1 VTRSKEVKRGPE
13 NRDPP
18 RFLLAGVRK
27 QVDMQGKILANRFR
41 LDEQLGKGGM
51 GSVWIAEHLTLR
63 SNVAVKL
70 MDPAIAASQEGA
82 DRFRREAQAA
92 ASLRSAHVVQVLDYG
107 VDEGMPFLVMELLHG
122 ENLGRCLERE
132 QRLTP
137 ERTLHV
143 MTQVARAVGR
153 AHAGNIIHRDLKPDN
168 VFLVQED
175 GQELVKVLD
184 FGIAKTREANFGG
197 LETRTGMTIGTP
209 YYMSPEQAEGK
220 KEVDHRTD
228 LWAMAVITS
237 ECLTGVRPF
246 SGETWG
252 ELLLNICARPMPVP
266 SAQGPVPAGFDA
278 WFAKAT
284 NRDIEQ
290 RFASAQEQAAAL
302 QACIER
308 GVAPAVVTG
317 RQWGQKGATVVHTG
331 PIIGLPAAQGFAP
344 LPAGNTGPGQAL
356 DVSST
361 SDARPRKLGLPLTV
375 AAIAFVVL
383 GFGATALGIGALKWW
398 GGRGEPSASAS
409 QHAAPPVASE
419 PAPAS
424 GGSPAIEQGP
434 GISIGGAPE
443 PPSRNPFDEIVP
455 TIGGAGGAAGRGKKD
470 EKGRERPQTP
480 GPGPQGGAAHAEAPK
495 GVLCFSDPFTG
506 AVKLASKGR
515 PPGAATFACKQ
526 NPFTGQYQK
535 L

>member
-1 VTRSKEVKRGPE
+1 
-13 NRDPP
+13 
-18 RFLLAGVRK
+18 
-27 QVDMQGKILANRFR
+27 MQGKILANRFR
-41 LDEQLGKGGM
+41 LEEQLGKGGM

-63 SNVAVKL
+63 SKVAVKL
-70 MDPAIAASQEGA
+70 MDPSIAASEEGA

-92 ASLRSAHVVQVLDYG
+92 ASLRSTHVVQVLDYG

-132 QRLTP
+132 QRLSP
-137 ERTLHV
+137 ERTLQI

-153 AHAGNIIHRDLKPDN
+153 AHTAQIIHRDLKPDN

-175 GQELVKVLD
+175 GHELVKVLD
-184 FGIAKTREANFGG
+184 FGIAKTREPSFGG
-197 LETRTGMTIGTP
+197 LQTRTGMTIGTP

-237 ECLTGVRPF
+237 ECLTGARPF

-266 SAQGPVPAGFDA
+266 SAQGPVPAGFDG

-290 RFASAQEQAAAL
+290 RFNSAQEQATAL
-302 QACIER
+302 QACIEQ

-317 RQWGQKGATVVHTG
+317 RQWGQKGATVVHSG
-331 PIIGLPAAQGFAP
+331 PIIGLPPAQGSAP
-344 LPAGNTGPGQAL
+344 FPAANTGPGHAL
-356 DVSST
+356 DVSGT
-361 SDARPRKLGLPLTV
+361 GEARPRKLGLPLTV

-383 GFGATALGIGALKWW
+383 GFGATALGIGAMKWF
-398 GGRGEPSASAS
+398 GGRTEPSASAS

-424 GGSPAIEQGP
+424 GGSPAIAPASEPGPGPGP
-434 GISIGGAPE
+434 GISVGGTPSAPE
-443 PPSRNPFDEIVP
+443 RNPFDEIVP
-455 TIGGAGGAAGRGKKD
+455 AIGAGGAAGRGKKD
-470 EKGRERPQTP
+470 EKPREKPPTP
-480 GPGPQGGAAHAEAPK
+480 AQSGTAHADAPK
-495 GVLCFSDPFTG
+495 TAQCFRDPFTG
-506 AVKLASKGR
+506 TVKLSNKGR
-515 PPGAATFACKQ
+515 PAGAAVFACKQ